1 MRSLHLAT
9 ILVVVIVAACQGAT
23 TPTQSPA
30 GTLATLGTLKPSGAA
45 TGAPSGGATTIGPL
59 TSPSATPRPSPTP
72 ALTGGSTTAPA
83 SPTAPP
89 SSGPTVAFH
98 AATDLEGVLPTQ
110 AGGLPLTVES
120 VTGAGFADANGNHKV
135 GLRCRWYEGRGLR
148 CRDQALLTSAV
159 AALGKSVGDVT
170 IAVSYNETKDKE
182 IEVQATRVAGVSGSQ
197 LLDATLA
204 VLRDAAA
211 KDKRTLN
218 TAPGSLGGKSVT
230 VITYSS
236 PYPLGLRRY
245 LYASGDLLFDI
256 RRAYDAPAAEIL
268 QGLP

>member
-1 MRSLHLAT
+1 MRSPLHLVT
-9 ILVVVIVAACQGAT
+9 ILVVVIAAACQGAA
-23 TPTQSPA
+23 TPTQPGGSLPA
-30 GTLATLGTLKPSGAA
+30 LGSLKPSGV
-45 TGAPSGGATTIGPL
+45 PSGGPATIGPQ
-59 TSPSATPRPSPTP
+59 TSASVTARPTRTPGASGASKTAAASKTP
-72 ALTGGSTTAPA
+72 AG
-83 SPTAPP
+83 
-89 SSGPTVAFH
+89 SSGPTTPFH
-98 AATDLEGVLPTQ
+98 AATDLERVLPIQ

-120 VTGAGFADANGNHKV
+120 VTGAGFADANGGHKV
-135 GLRCRWYEGRGLR
+135 GLRCRWYQGRGLR
-148 CRDQALLTSAV
+148 CRDQALLASAV
-159 AALGKSVGDVT
+159 TALGKSVQDVA
-170 IAVSYNETKDKE
+170 IAVAYNETENKE

-197 LLDATLA
+197 VLDATLA

-211 KDKRTLN
+211 KNKRTLN
-218 TAPGSLGGKSVT
+218 AAPGSLGGKSVT